1 MTYTFLR
8 VGDVA
13 ARFAVSTSMVY
24 RWVRKGILPPPIK
37 LGLRMSAWSA
47 DELDAVAEARLAGR
61 GDDAVRALVAG
72 LVAARQRDAA

>member
-24 RWVRKGILPPPIK
+24 RWVRDGIMPPPVK
-37 LGLRMSAWSA
+37 LGPRMSAWSG

-61 GDDAVRALVAG
+61 SDDDVRKLVTS